1 MWPASPEPRLH
12 VSRTSGFRSAR
23 PTVSFYVLPN
33 SVSPRLLVPANN
45 PTAAARSM
53 QRFSAALSA
62 PDTAKRLAVSAL
74 LRSRASAAFPHRME
88 VQASDGSFQ
97 GWLEELFGEQ
107 VDFSVALG
115 TAGVNRKPVLQVFD
129 RHGRSL
135 AFVKLGSTALA
146 AAHVSAETEAL
157 KVLSASGPIPGVQI
171 PSILHA

>member
-1 MWPASPEPRLH
+1 MEVTDSRAYEGESVAQGSIEAYRSALHRMWPESPEPRLRKARRGGGR
-12 VSRTSGFRSAR
+12 SSGVR
-23 PTVSFYVLPN
+23 VSFYVLPN
-33 SVSPRLLVPANN
+33 SASPRLLVPANN

-107 VDFSVALG
+107 VDFS
-115 TAGVNRKPVLQVFD
+115 
-129 RHGRSL
+129 
-135 AFVKLGSTALA
+135 
-146 AAHVSAETEAL
+146 
-157 KVLSASGPIPGVQI
+157 
-171 PSILHA
+171 